1 MKPSSHFAVNTS
13 HKSTAV
19 VLPRSRPVKSLMK
32 ATAFLLTCFSWRY
45 NGGCIF
51 FRLGPKKIHEKILF
65 LWFCWNKAKPFQ
77 PWATKT
83 EIHAKING
91 CHLSQKKKDCFRDRN
106 CWSKK
111 TSIMLGKLWYYRWK
125 SCNNRDP
132 LQHQHAANSTP
143 TSPAW
148 IAHRS
153 LIAICRLR
161 DSRIVA
167 QPLLPLV
174 P

>member
-1 MKPSSHFAVNTS
+1 MKPSKSFCRQHRCCLSSIKRIREILDESHSFFFNVFFMTLQRWL
-13 HKSTAV
+13 H
-19 VLPRSRPVKSLMK
+19 
-32 ATAFLLTCFSWRY
+32 
-45 NGGCIF
+45 IF
-51 FRLGPKKIHEKILF
+51 QTWTEEDPWKILF

-83 EIHAKING
+83 EMPSFAE
-91 CHLSQKKKDCFRDRN
+91 KKDCFRDRN

-111 TSIMLGKLWYYRWK
+111 TSIILGKLCYYRWK

-153 LIAICRLR
+153 LIAICRIR